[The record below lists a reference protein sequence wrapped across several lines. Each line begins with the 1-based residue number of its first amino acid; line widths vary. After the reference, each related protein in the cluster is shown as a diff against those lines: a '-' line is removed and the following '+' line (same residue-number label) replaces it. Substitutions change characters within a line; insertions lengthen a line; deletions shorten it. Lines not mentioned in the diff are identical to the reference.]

1 MNDYDE
7 DKWSAEQRALDGRI
21 ATDVEALTG
30 SRWAHEQAEIPLG
43 EWLIDAQDT
52 AKTIRAQVAR
62 LTNAKR
68 RAHWEAELSALGLA
82 KPVEPAA
89 EKPKAT
95 AAPGGK
101 AKDG

>member
-1 MNDYDE
+1 MNEFDE
-7 DKWSAEQRALDGRI
+7 HTWTAEQRALDGRI
-21 ATDVEALTG
+21 TADVEALAG

-62 LTNAKR
+62 LTNTKR
-68 RAHWEAELSALGLA
+68 RAHWEATLATLGLA
-82 KPVEPAA
+82 RPVEPAA

-95 AAPGGK
+95 TVPGGK